1 MDNDEYND
9 AYYCSQFFI
18 TYPKFNPIQSNPET
32 DTLRLTQEFSEKF
45 FYYTQKCIEITPL
58 SVIIDDIKNY
68 RQLNDIQFTQ
78 LDVMTHEEK
87 IKIIKIYNKMFSSLE
102 NIIN

>member
-1 MDNDEYND
+1 
-9 AYYCSQFFI
+9 
-18 TYPKFNPIQSNPET
+18 
-32 DTLRLTQEFSEKF
+32 LRLTQEFSEKF
-45 FYYTQKCIEITPL
+45 YIFTQKCIEITPL